1 MSPVSVV
8 CSKVAEC
15 SRVLV
20 CTEFGFLLA
29 VDVKNVLVESVFF
42 MPLERKMCLMEFAV
56 IVPNFCKWVRGPK
69 FLEKKL

>member
-1 MSPVSVV
+1 MSPVSAV

-29 VDVKNVLVESVFF
+29 VDVKKNVLVESVF
-42 MPLERKMCLMEFAV
+42 LCL
-56 IVPNFCKWVRGPK
+56 
-69 FLEKKL
+69 

>member
-8 CSKVAEC
+8 CSKVAER

-29 VDVKNVLVESVFF
+29 VDVEICS
-42 MPLERKMCLMEFAV
+42 
-56 IVPNFCKWVRGPK
+56 
-69 FLEKKL
+69 